1 MNSYFS
7 STAYSNLK
15 NINAIGQNSQLIYK
29 ILENQRKAWNKQKSH
44 VAAQTKHWF
53 GQDVVYFVTVFLFCF
68 KKTLS
73 FEKQIRW

>member
-15 NINAIGQNSQLIYK
+15 NINATWQNSQLIYK

-53 GQDVVYFVTVFLFCF
+53 GQDVVYFAL
-68 KKTLS
+68 KKTLC